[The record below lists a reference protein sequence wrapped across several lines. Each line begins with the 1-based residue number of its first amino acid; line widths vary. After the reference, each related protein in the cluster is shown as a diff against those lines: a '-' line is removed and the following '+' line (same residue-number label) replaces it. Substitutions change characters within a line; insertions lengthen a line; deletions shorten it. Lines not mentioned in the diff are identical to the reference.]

1 MMTKFKKEVF
11 NMNYEEDYRF
21 KLKRWENGDSDK
33 EDRATEKL
41 LSAIFGED
49 VKIKNDKEGD

>member
-1 MMTKFKKEVF
+1 
-11 NMNYEEDYRF
+11 MNYEEDYRF
-21 KLKRWENGDSDK
+21 KQKRWENGDSDK

-49 VKIKNDKEGD
+49 VKIKNDNEEE